1 MLPPIELVF
10 GNLPEGAPPIA
21 TSRVKWD
28 WKYQEAREIELKIP
42 TDLDEPTTREL
53 KRLGRRI
60 YRVLDLTGYARIDL
74 RVNEA
79 GQIFVLEANANPDIA
94 YGEEMSVAAEA
105 VGVEYPQLLQ
115 KIVNLGLRYNNP
127 A

>member
-1 MLPPIELVF
+1 
-10 GNLPEGAPPIA
+10 
-21 TSRVKWD
+21 
-28 WKYQEAREIELKIP
+28 
-42 TDLDEPTTREL
+42 
-53 KRLGRRI
+53 
-60 YRVLDLTGYARIDL
+60 LTGYARIDL
-74 RVNEA
+74 RLNEA

-105 VGVEYPQLLQ
+105 VGVKYPQLLQ